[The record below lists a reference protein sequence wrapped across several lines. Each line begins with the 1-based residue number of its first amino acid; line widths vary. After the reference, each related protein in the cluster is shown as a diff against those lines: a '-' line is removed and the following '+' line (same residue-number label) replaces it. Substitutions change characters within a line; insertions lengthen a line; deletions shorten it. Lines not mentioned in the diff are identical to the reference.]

1 MKIKLVHYIF
11 IILLATGLAGCTLAP
26 TKNTPAPRPTSAPT
40 GELDAAKV
48 LKVVDG
54 DTIEVL
60 LQGKQYRVR
69 YVLVNTP
76 ETHHPTK
83 GVEPFG
89 PEATEANRR
98 LVAGKTVRLEKDVSE
113 TDQYGRLLRYVYVD
127 DLLVNEELLRLG
139 MAQVA
144 TFPPDVK
151 YVDRF
156 LAVQKAAQKAG
167 VGMWVGLH
175 SGIEIA
181 TINVYD
187 EYVDIQ
193 NKASQ
198 AQDLTGWTLVSQKG
212 NQRCALAGNLSS
224 GDTLRVWARAQ
235 DADKGGYNCGFS
247 QGIWSNSAPDPAVLL
262 DEDGLVISRFE

>member
-1 MKIKLVHYIF
+1 MKIKLARYIF
-11 IILLATGLAGCTLAP
+11 IILLATGLSGCVLS
-26 TKNTPAPRPTSAPT
+26 PAPRPTSAPA
-40 GELDAAKV
+40 GDFERAKV
-48 LKVVDG
+48 IKVVDG

-60 LQGKQYRVR
+60 LQGKPYRVR

-83 GVEPFG
+83 GVELFG

-98 LVAGKTVRLEKDVSE
+98 LVEGKTVKLEKDVSE

-127 DLLVNEELLRLG
+127 NLLVNEELLRLG

-156 LAVQKAAQKAG
+156 LATQKAAQEAG
-167 VGMWVGLH
+167 VGMWRGLH
-175 SGIEIA
+175 SGIEIVDL
-181 TINVYD
+181 NVYD
-187 EYVDIQ
+187 EYVDIE

-198 AQDLTGWTLVSQKG
+198 TQDLAGWTLVSQKG
-212 NQRCALAGNLSS
+212 DQRCQLAGNLPP

-235 DADKGGYNCGFS
+235 DAGRGGYNCGFS

-262 DEDGLVISRFE
+262 DEDGLLISRFE

>member
-1 MKIKLVHYIF
+1 MKIRLAHYIF
-11 IILLATGLAGCTLAP
+11 IILLAIGLLGCTLAP
-26 TKNTPAPRPTSAPT
+26 TENAPASRPTSAPT
-40 GELDAAKV
+40 GAFETATV
-48 LKVVDG
+48 IKVVDG

-60 LQGKQYRVR
+60 LKGKQYRVR

-98 LVAGKTVRLEKDVSE
+98 LVAGKTLRLEKDVSE

-139 MAQVA
+139 MAQVS

-156 LAVQKAAQKAG
+156 LAAQRAAQEAG
-167 VGMWVGLH
+167 VGMWAGMR
-175 SGIEIA
+175 SGIEIV
-181 TINVYD
+181 NVDVYD

-193 NKASQ
+193 NKTSP
-198 AQDLTGWTLVSQKG
+198 AQDFTGWTLVSQKG
-212 NQRCALAGNLSS
+212 DQRCELAGNLLS

>member
-1 MKIKLVHYIF
+1 MKIKLARYIF
-11 IILLATGLAGCTLAP
+11 IILLATGVSACVLSPVAGPTAALAGDFET
-26 TKNTPAPRPTSAPT
+26 
-40 GELDAAKV
+40 AKV
-48 LKVVDG
+48 IKVIDG

-60 LQGKQYRVR
+60 LQGQQYRVR
-69 YVLVNTP
+69 YTLVNTP

-89 PEATEANRR
+89 PEAAEANRR

-127 DLLVNEELLRLG
+127 GLLVNEELLRLG

-156 LAVQKAAQKAG
+156 LATQKAAQEAG
-167 VGMWVGLH
+167 VGMWQGLH
-175 SGIEIA
+175 SGVEIVA
-181 TINVYD
+181 VNVYD
-187 EYVDIQ
+187 EYVDIE
-193 NKASQ
+193 NKTSPAR
-198 AQDLTGWTLVSQKG
+198 DLTGWTLVSQKG
-212 NQRCALAGNLSS
+212 NQRCTLAGNLPP

-235 DADKGGYNCGFS
+235 DAGKGGYNCGFS

-262 DEDGLVISRFE
+262 DEDGLLVSRFE